1 MRMIDRES
9 STMGEVTQETELG
22 RWIASVEK
30 RQSQE
35 DRGGCVD
42 LSQGKQVYVTMLES
56 PALGHEVEY
65 TEGGRK
71 DPTPPQ
77 KRNRT

>member
-1 MRMIDRES
+1 M
-9 STMGEVTQETELG
+9 G

-30 RQSQE
+30 RKSRE

-42 LSQGKQVYVTMLES
+42 LSQGKQVSVTMLDG
-56 PALGHEVEY
+56 ALGHEDEY

>member
-9 STMGEVTQETELG
+9 STMGEVTQETVG

-30 RQSQE
+30 RKSQE

-42 LSQGKQVYVTMLES
+42 LSQGKQVSVTVLES
-56 PALGHEVEY
+56 PALGHEDEY